1 MIVGSTTAC
10 SSGGGHST
18 GIAAGGSTPTTSAP
32 SDASAS
38 PTPST
43 VKASGGGDFCKLVAA
58 SYNNGIAQGPQT
70 DTSPAAMKKRYQDA
84 QALSRQ
90 AIDVAPSAIK
100 ADLQTL
106 DAASNKCYAA
116 LAAANYDM
124 TKLPPDATAGFSTP
138 ELQAAS
144 TRVLAYVKDHCGIDL
159 GGAGTAGG
167 SATTKP

>member
-1 MIVGSTTAC
+1 MIIGLATAC
-10 SSGGGHST
+10 SSGGGHAT
-18 GIAAGGSTPTTSAP
+18 GIAAGGSPSTTAAP

-58 SYNNGIAQGPQT
+58 SYNSGIAQGPQT
-70 DTSPAAMKKRYQDA
+70 DTSPAAMKKRYEDA

-106 DAASNKCYAA
+106 DAASNKFYAA

-124 TKLPPDATAGFSTP
+124 TKLPRDATAGFSTP